1 MKFSTLL
8 WMLVIVVASF
18 MLYKVKYQVQALK
31 DEVAELSRELEHE
44 REALHVVNAEWA
56 YLNRPARLQRLAS
69 KYLAATDLT
78 VSQIAEVEE
87 IPFPRQS
94 MAKIGADAGKEGEIK
109 TVALMVRKGGAP
121 R

>member
-1 MKFSTLL
+1 MKLSSLV
-8 WMLVIVVASF
+8 WMVVIVVASF

-31 DEVAELSRELEHE
+31 NEVASVSRQLEHE

-56 YLNRPARLQRLAS
+56 YLNRPERLQRLAG

-87 IPFPRQS
+87 IPFPATSVAQ
-94 MAKIGADAGKEGEIK
+94 AETEGDVK
-109 TVALMVRKGGAP
+109 TVALSVRKGGVG